1 MCGTLCRGRFSLLWI
16 SLKWEEIDD
25 MTDGKVCVCAAPSAI
40 FSLHSIPVLFAD
52 YSHLFFFF
60 LCLLSARAIVCI
72 KLIYSSFTL
81 SLFLS
86 AHSAYVL
93 LLFPPPPPLLTL
105 AVHAI
110 RYGPIP
116 VLPGVFFRCNFS
128 IFGAQFI
135 LAGFILCGQL
145 CPPFFLSLFLC
156 GVYLVV
162 TVAIAV
168 VFSISPQS
176 SH

>member
-1 MCGTLCRGRFSLLWI
+1 
-16 SLKWEEIDD
+16 
-25 MTDGKVCVCAAPSAI
+25 MTDGKVCSSVLLLQP
-40 FSLHSIPVLFAD
+40 FSLCIRFRC
-52 YSHLFFFF
+52 YSLIIHIFFFF

-93 LLFPPPPPLLTL
+93 LLFPPLPPPPPPPPPPLLTL
-105 AVHAI
+105 AVLAI

-145 CPPFFLSLFLC
+145 CPFLFFAFSVWCLSCRHCRHLRRRLFNF
-156 GVYLVV
+156 
-162 TVAIAV
+162 
-168 VFSISPQS
+168 FSKLTSL
-176 SH
+176 